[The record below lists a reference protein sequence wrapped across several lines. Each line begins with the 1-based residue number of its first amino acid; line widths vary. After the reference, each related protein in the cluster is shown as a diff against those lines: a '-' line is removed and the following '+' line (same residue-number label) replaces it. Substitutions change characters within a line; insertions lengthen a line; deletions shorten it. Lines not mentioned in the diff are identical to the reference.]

1 MKEGQVSSIFVGIAG
16 GSCSGKTTLV
26 SNLQNKLNFFVA
38 TLAFDSYYCDQGH
51 LPFDK
56 RALVNYDHPDSLDVD
71 LFIENLRSL
80 RNDFTISSPVYNFAT
95 HTRSNNTSEV
105 TPAEVM
111 LIDGILLLSFPEIC
125 DLLDISIFVSAP
137 EHVRLERRII
147 RDVAERGRTS
157 QQAKAQFLKT
167 VQPMHEQF
175 VEPSKQNAD
184 LIISGEGDIDE
195 MTRKIEHMIFSFS
208 SDAI

>member
-1 MKEGQVSSIFVGIAG
+1 MSSIFVGIAG

-51 LPFDK
+51 LSLDK

-80 RNDFTISSPVYNFAT
+80 RDDSTISSPVYNFAT
-95 HTRSNNTSEV
+95 HTRSNDTFEV
-105 TPAEVM
+105 SPAEVI

-195 MTRKIEHMIFSFS
+195 ITRKIEHMIFSFS

>member
-1 MKEGQVSSIFVGIAG
+1 MSSIFVGIAG

-26 SNLQNKLNFFVA
+26 SNLKSKLNFFVA
-38 TLAFDSYYCDQGH
+38 TLAFDSYYRDQGH
-51 LPFDK
+51 LLLDE

-80 RNDFTISSPVYNFAT
+80 RNDSTISSPVYNFAT
-95 HTRSNNTSEV
+95 HTRSDDTSEV
-105 TPAEVM
+105 SPAEVI
-111 LIDGILLLSFPEIC
+111 LVDGILLLSFPEIC

-137 EHVRLERRII
+137 EHVRLERRIV

-195 MTRKIEHMIFSFS
+195 MTRKIEHMILSFS

>member
-1 MKEGQVSSIFVGIAG
+1 MSSIFVGIAG

-26 SNLQNKLNFFVA
+26 SNLKSKLNFFVA
-38 TLAFDSYYCDQGH
+38 TLAFDSYFRDQWH
-51 LPFDK
+51 LLLDQ

-71 LFIENLRSL
+71 LFIENLQSL
-80 RNDFTISSPVYNFAT
+80 RNDSTISSPVYNFAT
-95 HTRSNNTSEV
+95 HTRSDDTSEV
-105 TPAEVM
+105 SPAEVI
-111 LIDGILLLSFPEIC
+111 LVDGILLLSFPEIC

-137 EHVRLERRII
+137 EHVRLERRIV

-184 LIISGEGDIDE
+184 LIISGEGDIDG
-195 MTRKIEHMIFSFS
+195 MTRKIQQMIFSFS